1 VRFFISFL
9 FLFASLQLVAQLNW
23 IITPSDSL
31 LLEKNK
37 INLSQ
42 IRKLESIDTNFN
54 LIFFLK
60 QKGFL
65 EASLDTIQNQKTLNL
80 GRICKEF
87 ILLDFSKKDSIRFK
101 DFSSME
107 NFAQNEIEKLKEL
120 GFMQAKFKFHEF
132 VFSEN
137 QILCKINIDSGQKK
151 YINSLKIKRSDN
163 KVTPNFINKLIYDV
177 SKSYFNAKNMDALE
191 TQFRNIPFI
200 ELAAPFQFEIQD
212 SLIDII
218 AEIKSRKINK
228 FNAFIGVL
236 PNAYNQ
242 GDLQITADVLLSV
255 QNLLNK
261 GISLDLNWQKP
272 QEGNQF
278 FNLSTQIPFLLKT
291 PFGFKADLNIE
302 KFDTSF
308 FRLNYSLGLN
318 YRKSIYL
325 SYGIYYQYQISNTIQ
340 LNKTYLNKDKL
351 PEIIDYS
358 YNKVGIVFN
367 YRKLDA
373 FLMPKKGFLFDFQGD
388 FGTKNIILNPNISE
402 SLMSNGEKYK
412 KLYDSIGLSN
422 NIVYLQSKI
431 EIYQPLSI
439 NIIFKSSMNTKV
451 LFSKNITKNELFT
464 FGGNSLPRGF
474 DDHFFASS
482 FFSTFSNEIQFF
494 ISKDLCVKFFYD
506 HTITDKL
513 NSLNRREIEQPIG
526 LGTGLN
532 ILNKNSFINFNI
544 AAGRSSTIPF
554 SFQNTKVHF
563 GYVSLF

>member
-1 VRFFISFL
+1 MRFFISFL
-9 FLFASLQLVAQLNW
+9 FLFASLQLVAQLDW
-23 IITPSDSL
+23 IITTSDSL

-42 IRKLESIDTNFN
+42 IRKIESLDTNFN
-54 LIFFLK
+54 VVFFLME
-60 QKGFL
+60 KGFL
-65 EASLDTIQNQKTLNL
+65 EASLDIIQNQKTLYL
-80 GRICKEF
+80 GKICNEF
-87 ILLDFSKKDSIRFK
+87 ILLDFLKKDSIRFNN
-101 DFSSME
+101 FLSLE
-107 NFAQNEIEKLKEL
+107 NFAQKEIEKLKES
-120 GFMQAKFKFHEF
+120 GFIYAKYRLYDF
-132 VFSEN
+132 VFLKN
-137 QILCKINIDSGQKK
+137 KILCKINMDTGQKI
-151 YINSLKIKRSDN
+151 YINSLKIKRTDN
-163 KVTPNFINKLIYDV
+163 KVNPKFIDQWINDF
-177 SKSYFNAKNMDALE
+177 SKSFFNTKKLEELE

-200 ELAAPFQFEIQD
+200 ELAEPFQFEIQD
-212 SLIDII
+212 SLVDII
-218 AEIKSRKINK
+218 AKIKSRKINK

-261 GISLDLNWQKP
+261 GVSLDLNWQKP

-278 FNLSTQIPFLLKT
+278 FNLSTQIPFLLNT

-318 YRKSIYL
+318 YRKNIYL
-325 SYGIYYQYQISNTIQ
+325 SYGLYYQHQISNSIQ
-340 LNKTYLNKDKL
+340 LDRSYLNKDQL
-351 PEIIDYS
+351 PQILDYS
-358 YNKVGIVFN
+358 YNKIGIVFN

-373 FLMPKKGFLFDFQGD
+373 FLMPKKGFLCDFKGD
-388 FGTKNIILNPNISE
+388 FGTKSIIVNPNISE
-402 SLMSNGEKYK
+402 SLMSNGEKFK

-439 NIIFKSSMNTKV
+439 NIIYKSSMNTKV
-451 LFSKNITKNELFT
+451 LFSKNITKNELLT
-464 FGGNSLPRGF
+464 FGGNSMPRGF

-482 FFSTFSNEIQFF
+482 FFCTFSNEIQFF

-513 NSLNRREIEQPIG
+513 NSFNRSEIEQPIG